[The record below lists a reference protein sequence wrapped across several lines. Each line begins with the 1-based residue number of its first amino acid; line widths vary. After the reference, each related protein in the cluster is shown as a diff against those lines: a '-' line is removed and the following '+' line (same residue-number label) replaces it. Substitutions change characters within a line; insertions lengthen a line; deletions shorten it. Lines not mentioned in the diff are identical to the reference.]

1 VDLSSA
7 NLRKANLGGTN
18 LRKANLGG
26 ADLSGADLSG
36 ANLSSTIL
44 IIANLTDAD
53 LTGCRVYGISAW
65 DLKLEGAKQRDLVI
79 TAPGQPEITVDNI
92 EVAQFIYLLLHNKK
106 ISNVIDTITSKV
118 ALILGRF
125 TRLPR
130 HQPLDQLV
138 QPLALGF
145 LRILAPKP
153 VAKPTGRPRA
163 ARTAP
168 PGRPPAAGAPHRCK
182 VEGCPCRID
191 FSRAEATLIASSGS
205 ATSISLRRMP
215 FCMPSPVEFNPYG
228 VKCTQRPIVLEVV
241 AGCR

>member
-1 VDLSSA
+1 
-7 NLRKANLGGTN
+7 
-18 LRKANLGG
+18 
-26 ADLSGADLSG
+26 
-36 ANLSSTIL
+36 L

-118 ALILGRF
+118 VLILGRFSF

-168 PGRPPAAGAPHRCK
+168 PGRPQVQGRGMSVPDRLLA
-182 VEGCPCRID
+182 CRRDVDRLQRQRHLDQLASNAILH
-191 FSRAEATLIASSGS
+191 AEPRGIQP
-205 ATSISLRRMP
+205 IW
-215 FCMPSPVEFNPYG
+215 